1 MASFLLLFLMQNL
14 PQNLTISAIFI
25 LFLIYLLCKRLL
37 NEVSHDICCL
47 LIGRVDQIVGRGTP
61 IADKDRPKAANE
73 ELPEDPSMMG
83 RLGKVEK
90 QVNKSLS
97 LE

>member
-1 MASFLLLFLMQNL
+1 M
-14 PQNLTISAIFI
+14 
-25 LFLIYLLCKRLL
+25 
-37 NEVSHDICCL
+37 
-47 LIGRVDQIVGRGTP
+47 GRGTP

-90 QVNKSLS
+90 QVTNSNES
-97 LE
+97 VAETLELFLTQLQS